1 MSSKHRVHL
10 QVYLLLANPT
20 LIKRP
25 VISDGQTILDIG
37 FSPDLLEDYI

>member
-1 MSSKHRVHL
+1 MSSEHGVYL
-10 QVYLLLANPT
+10 QINLLLANPT

-37 FSPDLLEDYI
+37 FSPEHLEDYI